1 MHEDANPK
9 PAPPSDKEP
18 LSHTLY
24 RRFGRICRIVGGIS
38 LVLYGVAVARSIAT
52 REGSLSFSVLFHGD
66 HVGLLCLFILAMVLY
81 SISASSTRP
90 GSSPPWNRL
99 PTGRT
104 ANREMDFMKGSDA
117 QRSV

>member
-24 RRFGRICRIVGGIS
+24 RRFGRICRIVGSIS

-66 HVGLLCLFILAMVLY
+66 HVGLLCLFILAMVPSLHFRFLY
-81 SISASSTRP
+81 SAGIIASLE
-90 GSSPPWNRL
+90 PP
-99 PTGRT
+99 
-104 ANREMDFMKGSDA
+104 ANGSD
-117 QRSV
+117 S